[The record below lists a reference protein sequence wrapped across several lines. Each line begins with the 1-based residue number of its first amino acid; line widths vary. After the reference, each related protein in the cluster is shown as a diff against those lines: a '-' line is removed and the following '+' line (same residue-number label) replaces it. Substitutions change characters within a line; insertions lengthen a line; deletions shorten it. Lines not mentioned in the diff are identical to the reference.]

1 MYKKVST
8 SLDFVEREREVL
20 EFWKRNHIFEESVRQ
35 SRGKPAYTF
44 YDGPPT
50 ANGRPHIGHVL
61 TRSMKDIIPRY
72 RTMKG
77 YDVLRKA
84 GWDTHGLP
92 VELEVEKSL
101 GLDGKE
107 QIEGYGV
114 LPFIEKCK
122 ESVWKYKGE
131 WEHMS
136 DAVGYWADMEHPYV
150 TYTDDYIE
158 SVWWALKT
166 IDEKGLLYKGHK
178 IVPYCPRCGTALSS
192 HEVAQ
197 GYKDVKETSIFV
209 TFPAIP
215 DEKHPFIDG
224 SESFIAWTTTP
235 WTLPSNVGLC
245 VNADEDYVIVLHEG
259 KKFILAKALA
269 ENVLGE
275 EIEELASFKG
285 SELIGIHYKPLFD
298 FTVNHK
304 GKDAWRI
311 VADDY
316 VTLTDGAGIVH
327 LAPAFGEDDAR
338 VGGTWELPFVQL
350 VSPKGELTG
359 GTPWDG
365 IFVKKADKPIIEDLR
380 SRGRLLKE
388 LPYEHSYPFCWRCDT
403 PLSYYA
409 RESCFVKTTAVR
421 ERRVENNK
429 KINWIPESIGEG
441 RMGNFLENV
450 IDWGI
455 SRERYW
461 GTPLP
466 VWMCPDCGHY
476 HVMGSRAELRSYAPE
491 VPEDIEL
498 HKPMLD
504 PITFRCEKCG
514 GTMKREPVVIDCW
527 FDSGSM
533 PFAQWH
539 YPFENKEEFERRF
552 PADYIS
558 EAVDQTRGWFYTLS
572 ALSTILF
579 DKPAF
584 KNCIVLGLVCD
595 KDGKKMSKHVGNV
608 VAPADVLNKQG
619 ADAVRWY
626 FYTASSPWLP
636 SRFSG
641 DAVSET
647 QRKYMGTLWNTYA
660 FYILYA
666 DIDEFDPKKHTLVR
680 ENLSV
685 MDKWLLSRLNTLIGT
700 VDDYLDKLRI
710 TEAGRELNRFVDD
723 LSNWYVR
730 QGRERY
736 WGKEMTPDKEA
747 AYMTLYTALETLCR
761 LTAPF
766 TPFIAES
773 IYQNIVRSVDENAPK
788 SVHLTTFPVCD
799 ESFIDKELEA
809 GMDSILSIVTLGRA
823 ARSLANTKNR
833 QPLSEMFV
841 QGIDELPELYTEIIE
856 SELNVKAVRYV
867 KDASAFISYRV
878 KPQLKLLGPRYGK
891 LLPKINAYLQQDG
904 MGNQVVAAHAEGRNY
919 EFELEGTPVSLGEAD
934 VLVDIVKREGY
945 ASVSDKGIT
954 VVLNTTL
961 TTELIEEGLVR
972 ELVSKIQTMRKE
984 AGFEVTDK
992 INITLS
998 GSEKVAAIAEKYASD
1013 IMGDTLAVSLTV
1025 EAPGGYVKN
1034 WDINGEEVE
1043 LGVERCQ

>member
-1 MYKKVST
+1 
-8 SLDFVEREREVL
+8 
-20 EFWKRNHIFEESVRQ
+20 
-35 SRGKPAYTF
+35 
-44 YDGPPT
+44 
-50 ANGRPHIGHVL
+50 
-61 TRSMKDIIPRY
+61 
-72 RTMKG
+72 
-77 YDVLRKA
+77 
-84 GWDTHGLP
+84 
-92 VELEVEKSL
+92 
-101 GLDGKE
+101 
-107 QIEGYGV
+107 
-114 LPFIEKCK
+114 
-122 ESVWKYKGE
+122 
-131 WEHMS
+131 
-136 DAVGYWADMEHPYV
+136 
-150 TYTDDYIE
+150 
-158 SVWWALKT
+158 
-166 IDEKGLLYKGHK
+166 
-178 IVPYCPRCGTALSS
+178 
-192 HEVAQ
+192 
-197 GYKDVKETSIFV
+197 
-209 TFPAIP
+209 
-215 DEKHPFIDG
+215 
-224 SESFIAWTTTP
+224 
-235 WTLPSNVGLC
+235 
-245 VNADEDYVIVLHEG
+245 
-259 KKFILAKALA
+259 
-269 ENVLGE
+269 
-275 EIEELASFKG
+275 
-285 SELIGIHYKPLFD
+285 
-298 FTVNHK
+298 
-304 GKDAWRI
+304 
-311 VADDY
+311 
-316 VTLTDGAGIVH
+316 
-327 LAPAFGEDDAR
+327 
-338 VGGTWELPFVQL
+338 
-350 VSPKGELTG
+350 
-359 GTPWDG
+359 
-365 IFVKKADKPIIEDLR
+365 
-380 SRGRLLKE
+380 
-388 LPYEHSYPFCWRCDT
+388 
-403 PLSYYA
+403 
-409 RESCFVKTTAVR
+409 
-421 ERRVENNK
+421 
-429 KINWIPESIGEG
+429 
-441 RMGNFLENV
+441 
-450 IDWGI
+450 
-455 SRERYW
+455 
-461 GTPLP
+461 
-466 VWMCPDCGHY
+466 
-476 HVMGSRAELRSYAPE
+476 
-491 VPEDIEL
+491 
-498 HKPMLD
+498 MLD

-666 DIDEFDPKKHTLVR
+666 DIDEFDPTKHSLVR

-773 IYQNIVRSVDENAPK
+773 IYQNIVRSVDDNAPK

-823 ARSLANTKNR
+823 ARSLANAKNR

-904 MGNQVVAAHAEGRNY
+904 MGNQVVAAHAEGRNF